1 MIMFYRNSDCPSCE
15 SLEETLRELCI
26 AHKVVVV
33 DDKNKNKLPAGT
45 MAPVLVDGRNIIQ
58 GNCNIASYLEKLEG
72 FKALWE
78 KFQSDACYYD
88 EDE

>member
-1 MIMFYRNSDCPSCE
+1 MMTFYRNVGCPACE
-15 SLEETLRELCI
+15 SLEQMLKELCI

-33 DDKNKNKLPAGT
+33 DESGKDKIPAGKKT
-45 MAPVLVDGRNIIQ
+45 PVLVDGQKVIQ
-58 GNCNIASYLEKLEG
+58 GNRNIAKYLEKLEG

-78 KFQSDACYYD
+78 KFQSDACYCD